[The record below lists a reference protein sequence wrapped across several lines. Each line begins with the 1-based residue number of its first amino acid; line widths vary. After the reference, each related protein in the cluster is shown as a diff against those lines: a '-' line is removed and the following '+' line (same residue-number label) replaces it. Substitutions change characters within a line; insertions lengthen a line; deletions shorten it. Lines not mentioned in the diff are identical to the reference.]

1 MIDIKKFR
9 ENPQIYKQWAKAKG
23 VAIDWER
30 FEYLD
35 EQIRLIQKQVDD
47 LKMQRNQVSKQIG
60 EFIKKGEADQAEKV
74 KQQADELKRQI
85 EDKQAQY
92 ENLKEEWEEILY
104 QIPAPPL
111 EDVPLGK
118 DDSENV
124 EIARVGVDEFSKKIE
139 EIAKKMWKNLPNEP
153 LPHWEILEKRD
164 MLDSQRWAKV
174 SWSRFVYLKDW
185 LVLLELALIQW
196 AVHKLYQKWFR
207 PINPPN
213 LVRER
218 AMFTTWF
225 FPADKNEIYHVN
237 PEDDNLFL
245 IWTAEVPLV
254 SQHIDEVIDVDDL
267 PLRYVWISPAYR
279 REAGSYGKDIKG
291 LIRLH
296 QFEKVEMVSFVKPE
310 DSPREHELMLSI
322 EEEIYQDLKIPYRKL
337 LICSWDLWA
346 PAAKKYDLEAWLPG
360 MQAFKEITSTSNT
373 VDFQARRGNIKY
385 KVGNQ
390 KDFVHTLN
398 WTVVALQRT
407 MVAIVE
413 NYQTDDMR
421 IIVPEVL
428 KPYMGGM
435 EII

>member
-9 ENPQIYKQWAKAKG
+9 ENPQLYKKWAQAKG
-23 VAIDWER
+23 IDIDWDR
-30 FEYLD
+30 FDYLD
-35 EQIRLIQKQVDD
+35 EQIRILQKQIDD
-47 LKMQRNQVSKQIG
+47 LKMQRNQISKHIW
-60 EFIKKGEADQAEKV
+60 EFMKVGKTQEAQKI
-74 KQQADELKRQI
+74 KQQAENLKKQI
-85 EDKQAQY
+85 EDKQTQY
-92 ENLKEEWEEILY
+92 ENLKKEWEEILY

-111 EDVPLGK
+111 DDVPIGK

-124 EIARVGVDEFSKKIE
+124 ELDRIGLEEFWDSIIQLLKKTGYR
-139 EIAKKMWKNLPNEP
+139 PP
-153 LPHWEILEKRD
+153 SSYLPHREILEKRD
-164 MLDSQRWAKV
+164 MLDSQRGAKV
-174 SWSRFVYLKDW
+174 SGSRFVYLKDG

-196 AVHKLYQKWFR
+196 AIHKLYKKGFR

-218 AMFTTWF
+218 AMFTTGF

-237 PEDDNLFL
+237 PDDDDLFL
-245 IWTAEVPLV
+245 IGTAEVPLI

-267 PLRYVWISPAYR
+267 PLRYVGISPAYR
-279 REAGSYGKDIKG
+279 REAWSYGKDIKW

-310 DSPREHELMLSI
+310 DSAAEHELMLDI

-346 PAAKKYDLEAWLPG
+346 PAAKKYDLEARLPG
-360 MQAFKEITSTSNT
+360 MQTFKEITSTSNT

-385 KVGNQ
+385 KVGN
-390 KDFVHTLN
+390 KKEFVHTLN
-398 WTVVALQRT
+398 GTVIALQRT

-413 NYQTDDMR
+413 NYQTEDIR
-421 IIVPEVL
+421 IVVPDVL
-428 KPYMGGM
+428 RPYMGGI
-435 EII
+435 EVI